1 MFFSIFGHF
10 QENMMADKANPMG
23 KMFEKG
29 ETVEFA
35 GKAIVALAADKD
47 VIKKT
52 GRLGTRSPLL
62 DTHQSWLQDCAD
74 C

>member
-1 MFFSIFGHF
+1 MLISIFDNF

-52 GRLGTRSPLL
+52 GR
-62 DTHQSWLQDCAD
+62 
-74 C
+74 

>member
-1 MFFSIFGHF
+1 
-10 QENMMADKANPMG
+10 MMADKSNPMG

-52 GRLGTRSPLL
+52 GR
-62 DTHQSWLQDCAD
+62 
-74 C
+74 